1 MQAMVI
7 KQYGSPDQLVLREVP
22 KPASQVG
29 EVLVKVRALGINRA
43 ETYMRSGAWG
53 EVAPISGIECVGEV
67 EYDPSGTLQ
76 PGQVVVAMMGGMGRT
91 RNGSYA
97 EYTCV
102 PLPNVVPITTC
113 LDWADFAAIPESYVT
128 AWYSLFTSLHL
139 RAGEIV
145 FVRGGTSAL
154 GQAAINIASAAGI
167 TVWSSTRSESKASLL
182 TKVGATRVLI
192 ENGKLSEEIRMT
204 FPDGIDGV
212 LDILGNRTLFDS
224 ARMARVGGRVCVL
237 GFLGGHESVDF
248 DWLEHLPF
256 GVKLTSFASFLFGT
270 KDFPLSAVP
279 LQQIVDRAAS
289 GTYQAKPVKVLRFD
303 QLAEAHR
310 LMEANETNGKIV
322 VVRE

>member
-7 KQYGSPDQLVLREVP
+7 KHYGSPDQLVLREVP
-22 KPASQVG
+22 KPIPQIG

-67 EYDPSGTLQ
+67 EDDPSGTLL

-102 PLPNVVPITTC
+102 PLPNVVPIVTS
-113 LDWADFAAIPESYVT
+113 LDWADFSAIPESYAT

-139 RAGEIV
+139 KAGEIV

-167 TVWSSTRSESKASLL
+167 TVWSSTRSESKVPLL

-192 ENGKLSEEIRMT
+192 ENGKLCEEVRT
-204 FPDGIDGV
+204 TYPDGIDGV

-237 GFLGGHESVDF
+237 GFLGGHESVNF

-289 GTYQAKPVKVLRFD
+289 GTYHAKPVKVLRFD

-322 VVRE
+322 VVRK

>member
-7 KQYGSPDQLVLREVP
+7 KHYGSPDQLVLREVP
-22 KPASQVG
+22 KPVPQVG

-43 ETYMRSGAWG
+43 EAYMRSGAWG

-67 EYDPSGTLQ
+67 EDDPSGTLL

-102 PLPNVVPITTC
+102 PLPNVIPITTS
-113 LDWADFAAIPESYVT
+113 LDWADLAAIPESYAT
-128 AWYSLFTSLHL
+128 AWYSLFSSLHL
-139 RAGEIV
+139 RSGEIL

-154 GQAAINIASAAGI
+154 GLAAINIATAAGI
-167 TVWSSTRSESKASLL
+167 TVWSSTRSESKAPLL
-182 TKVGATRVLI
+182 TKMGATRVLI
-192 ENGKLSEEIRMT
+192 ENGKLSEEIRAT
-204 FPDGIDGV
+204 YPDGIDGV
-212 LDILGNRTLFDS
+212 LEILGNRTLFDS

-256 GVKLTSFASFLFGT
+256 GVNLTSFASFMFGT

-279 LQQIVDRAAS
+279 LQQIVDHAAS

-322 VVRE
+322 VVCG

>member
-1 MQAMVI
+1 
-7 KQYGSPDQLVLREVP
+7 
-22 KPASQVG
+22 
-29 EVLVKVRALGINRA
+29 
-43 ETYMRSGAWG
+43 MRSGAWG

-67 EYDPSGTLQ
+67 EDDPSGTLS

-102 PLPNVVPITTC
+102 PLPNIVPITTS
-113 LDWADFAAIPESYVT
+113 LDWADFAAIPESYAT
-128 AWYSLFTSLHL
+128 AWYSLFRSLHL

-167 TVWSSTRSESKASLL
+167 TVWSSTRCESKVPLL
-182 TKVGATRVLI
+182 TAVGATRVLI
-192 ENGKLSEEIRMT
+192 ENGKLSEEIRT
-204 FPDGIDGV
+204 AYPDGIDGV

-224 ARMARVGGRVCVL
+224 ARMARVGGHVCAL
-237 GFLGGHESVDF
+237 GFLGGHESFDF

-322 VVRE
+322 VVHE